1 MNTTNGRTNHRFFQ
15 IAGCLAVAVVV
26 CMAPNLVFGQADMA
40 DAAVD
45 EVATAGGGSKSLFG
59 VIREGGVMMVPLLAC
74 SFITL
79 VFVFEKFISLRRG
92 RVIPSPFVKR
102 FLHQL
107 REGKLDKES
116 ALELCHDDG
125 SPVSEVFASGVRR
138 WGRPTVEIEQAILDA
153 EERAAVGLRRYLRIF
168 SVTAN
173 ISPLLGLLGTVLG
186 MIRLFGEIADA
197 DAMGRVER
205 LAGGISEA
213 LLTTASGLC
222 VAIPALCFYVFFSSR
237 VERLLGDVDLLG
249 QELVGLIS
257 AEGLAEAKTAK
268 TSRRSTAA

>member
-1 MNTTNGRTNHRFFQ
+1 MNATNGRTNYRFHQ
-15 IAGCLAVAVVV
+15 LAGCLAVAVVV
-26 CMAPNLVFGQADMA
+26 CLAPNLAFGQADVA

-45 EVATAGGGSKSLFG
+45 EVATVGGGSKSLFG
-59 VIREGGVMMVPLLAC
+59 VIREGGVMMVPLLVC

-153 EERAAVGLRRYLRIF
+153 EERSAVGLRRYLRIF

-268 TSRRSTAA
+268 ASRRSTAA

>member
-15 IAGCLAVAVVV
+15 IASCLAVAVVV

-45 EVATAGGGSKSLFG
+45 EVATGGGGSKSLFG
-59 VIREGGVMMVPLLAC
+59 VIREGGVMMVPLLVC

-153 EERAAVGLRRYLRIF
+153 EERSAVGLRRYLRIF

-257 AEGLAEAKTAK
+257 AEGLAEAKTSK